1 MNKLYIENEDYWLG
15 VVTPTE
21 IGRMLEGIEK
31 GTLASKASCDEMKR
45 IMRAQQSGARRI
57 PHFLTVPVAH
67 KTGDLGV
74 VANDV
79 GMVYARSGTIVI
91 SFFTLGIT
99 GPYAETEDRIGH
111 VARLILEYFD
121 GIN

>member
-1 MNKLYIENEDYWLG
+1 L
-15 VVTPTE
+15 
-21 IGRMLEGIEK
+21 
-31 GTLASKASCDEMKR
+31 
-45 IMRAQQSGARRI
+45 
-57 PHFLTVPVAH
+57 
-67 KTGDLGV
+67 TGDLGV

-91 SFFTLGIT
+91 SFFTLGINRR
-99 GPYAETEDRIGH
+99 PYAETEDRIGH